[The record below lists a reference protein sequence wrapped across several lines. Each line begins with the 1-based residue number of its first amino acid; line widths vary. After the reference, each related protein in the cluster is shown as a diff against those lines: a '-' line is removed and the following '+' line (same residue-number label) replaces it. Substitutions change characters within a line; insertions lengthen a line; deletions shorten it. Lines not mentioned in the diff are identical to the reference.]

1 MSILGIRV
9 ANLLLFTL
17 SCFLVANILN
27 RVASSALTPESRPA
41 LRAAEATVQ
50 AAQPWSKRKMIL
62 DRNLFGAQVIT
73 EEVIPEPEP
82 EEELQRTRL
91 PLRLLG
97 TVASEDQVVASAAVE
112 NTQDRLHQVVRVGH
126 TLNKF
131 AEVVVVRIDRGRLVL
146 QNGAQREELL
156 LDPSAGLRKPTVTA
170 SKRAPRRTSRRRT
183 NTPTPPAPSVQD
195 RLADLVQNSGQ
206 RSAAAIF
213 SDARILPKLSAGK
226 MAGLELSQIKPD
238 SFFEK
243 IGLKNGDVVTS
254 VNGLLIDDPSAQR
267 QLLEAFTSAE
277 ELVADVTSA
286 DGTTRQIKA
295 DAALLSSMVSG
306 GK

>member
-50 AAQPWSKRKMIL
+50 AARPWSKRKMIL
-62 DRNLFGAQVIT
+62 DRNLFGAQVVT

-170 SKRAPRRTSRRRT
+170 SKRAPRRRRT

-254 VNGLLIDDPSAQR
+254 VNGLLVDDPSAQR
-267 QLLEAFTSAE
+267 ELLEAFTSAE